1 MPAFPVSFVSIF
13 NCYVNVENICLQLN
27 TYAVCIKSYH
37 IESCSMDATT
47 GFFLVYAAD
56 ISFLS
61 VKRSN
66 DMGSSNGTNLFLCTN
81 YADLMSAGKVKA
93 CYQGPLQE
101 AWNPI
106 PRIQFLA
113 VKHACVGW
121 TLACSEKSHGSIKPR
136 SWLCKDDLE

>member
-1 MPAFPVSFVSIF
+1 MVEAPA
-13 NCYVNVENICLQLN
+13 
-27 TYAVCIKSYH
+27 AHH
-37 IESCSMDATT
+37 IEYQRWGIHELVLRRTAMSSGAPPLPPDASCP
-47 GFFLVYAAD
+47 F
-56 ISFLS
+56 
-61 VKRSN
+61 
-66 DMGSSNGTNLFLCTN
+66 
-81 YADLMSAGKVKA
+81 GKVKA